1 MYFLHVLKQ
10 KKNFFSEDVSQIVV
24 GEMGAAV
31 NIERE
36 QLTEEQKLVYDKGW
50 QNNAFNEYVS
60 DKISLHRTLPDP
72 RLPE

>member
-1 MYFLHVLKQ
+1 MP
-10 KKNFFSEDVSQIVV
+10 QIFT

-31 NIERE
+31 KIDRE
-36 QLTEEQKLVYDKGW
+36 QLTEEQKRVYDKGW

>member
-1 MYFLHVLKQ
+1 MQPYKTFYLK
-10 KKNFFSEDVSQIVV
+10 KVSQIVA
-24 GEMGAAV
+24 GEMGTGLK
-31 NIERE
+31 IDRE